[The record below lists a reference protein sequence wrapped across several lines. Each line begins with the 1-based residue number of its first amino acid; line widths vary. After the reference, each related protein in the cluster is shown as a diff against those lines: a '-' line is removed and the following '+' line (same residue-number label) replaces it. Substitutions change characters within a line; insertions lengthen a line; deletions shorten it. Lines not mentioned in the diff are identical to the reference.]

1 MKKATRQ
8 QTKSHNQR
16 LVLKTIY
23 HQGKVSR
30 ADIARL
36 TRLTRT
42 TVSSLVAEIM
52 DDGLVEE
59 VGYEASTGG
68 KPATLLSVIDDSRH
82 LIGIDLGNSE
92 FRGASLDL
100 RGQVKCRLNLPVD
113 NRSGAAALDL
123 AYQLIDQLVSA
134 AERPLVGIGLGT
146 PGLIDAQQGVVRQ
159 AVNLDWRDLPLRN
172 LLESRYNVPVYIA
185 NDSQVAALGEYT
197 FGYNSA
203 DNSNNLIVVKVGR
216 GIGAGIVING
226 LLFHGDGF
234 GAGEI
239 GHVMAAENGELCR
252 CGHYGCL
259 ETVASSQAI
268 IKRASLIAQ
277 TDPDSVLHRFAPYP
291 DAITTDALLQVF
303 TSGDPSLQQL
313 IAEVGS
319 YLGIA
324 VAHLVGTLNIRRIV
338 LAGTIA
344 QFGQALLQPM
354 QQEIKQRS
362 MEMLAQET
370 QLEISRL
377 GQDIVIQGAAALL
390 LTQELGL
397 V

>member
-1 MKKATRQ
+1 
-8 QTKSHNQR
+8 
-16 LVLKTIY
+16 
-23 HQGKVSR
+23 
-30 ADIARL
+30 
-36 TRLTRT
+36 
-42 TVSSLVAEIM
+42 M
-52 DDGLVEE
+52 DAGLVEE
-59 VGYEASTGG
+59 VGYESSTGG

-92 FRGASLDL
+92 FRGAILDL
-100 RGQVKCRLNLPVD
+100 RGRIKHRFNLPVD
-113 NRSGAAALDL
+113 NRNGPAALEL
-123 AYQLIDQLVSA
+123 AYQLIDKLVSVA
-134 AERPLVGIGLGT
+134 ACPLVGIGLGT

-185 NDSQVAALGEYT
+185 NDSQVAALGEYS
-197 FGYNSA
+197 FGRSLA
-203 DNSNNLIVVKVGR
+203 DSSNNLIVVKVGR

-239 GHVMAAENGELCR
+239 GHVMAVEHGDLCR

-259 ETVASSQAI
+259 ETVVSSQAI
-268 IKRASLIAQ
+268 IKRAKLIAQ
-277 TDPDSVLHRFAPYP
+277 NDPQSLLHHFAPRP
-291 DAITTDALLQVF
+291 EVITTEIVLQAF
-303 TSGDPSLQQL
+303 AGGDPALQQV
-313 IAEVGS
+313 IAEVGA

-324 VAHLVGTLNIRRIV
+324 IANLVGTLNIRRIMI
-338 LAGTIA
+338 AGTVA
-344 QFGQALLQPM
+344 QFGQALLQPIHR
-354 QQEIKQRS
+354 EIKQRA
-362 MEMLAQET
+362 MEMLAYET
-370 QLEISRL
+370 QLEISQL

>member
-8 QTKSHNQR
+8 QTKSHNQG

-52 DDGLVEE
+52 DASLVEE
-59 VGYEASTGG
+59 VGYEPSTGG

-92 FRGASLDL
+92 FRGAVLDL
-100 RGQVKCRLNLPVD
+100 RGRIKHRFNLPVN

-123 AYQLIDQLVSA
+123 AYQLIDKLVSSA
-134 AERPLVGIGLGT
+134 ASPLVGIGLGT
-146 PGLIDAQQGVVRQ
+146 PGLIDAEQGVVRQ

-172 LLESRYNVPVYIA
+172 LLETRYNVPVYIA

-197 FGYNSA
+197 FGQSLT
-203 DNSNNLIVVKVGR
+203 DSSNNLIVVKVGR

-239 GHVMAAENGELCR
+239 GHVMVAERGELCR

-277 TDPDSVLHRFAPYP
+277 NDPHSTLRQFAPPP
-291 DAITTDALLQVF
+291 DAITTDTLLQAF
-303 TSGDPSLQQL
+303 AGGDPALQEV
-313 IAEVGS
+313 IAEVGY

-324 VAHLVGTLNIRRIV
+324 IANLVGTLNIRRIV
-338 LAGTIA
+338 IAGTVA
-344 QFGQALLQPM
+344 QFGQALLQPI
-354 QQEIKQRS
+354 QREIKQRS

-370 QLEISRL
+370 QLETSQL